1 MSAFDLPKDFDEL
14 LKGIKWNRFI
24 PPIVSVMQPILIFG
38 VWVAFSRFDKRADAV
53 SKLIAICEPI
63 PTIDLNVPKPVVLAS
78 LFHSTDEALQILG
91 DVLKFLKEID
101 IPNSEE
107 IIEELKDQIT
117 DPIAEAVDEALPDNP
132 AFKTALA
139 NCIMNAKESLGYGY
153 WLFGPVWIE
162 SCMIQKGFKVTAKFI
177 KDKYF

>member
-1 MSAFDLPKDFDEL
+1 MTKDSDFEKLMKNVD
-14 LKGIKWNRFI
+14 WNRYLI
-24 PPIVSVMQPILIFG
+24 SLLPVLQPILIFG
-38 VWVAFSRFDKRADAV
+38 SWLAFSRFDKRADAV

-63 PTIDLNVPKPVVLAS
+63 PTIDLNVPRPVVLAS

-91 DVLKFLKEID
+91 DVLKFLKDID

-107 IIEELKDQIT
+107 IVEELKDQIT

-153 WLFGPVWIE
+153 WLLGPLWIE